1 MFNRCA
7 RGSSDF
13 ALLSV
18 EYWIRTGEDTGEV
31 QKRGKFVRER
41 AGSLT
46 EDLSILDDI
55 FGNKQGYLRPLMV
68 YIAALALDNKR

>member
-41 AGSLT
+41 AGSLI

-55 FGNKQGYLRPLMV
+55 FGNKQGYLRPLMG